1 MVKNINLEQLLNLA
15 IEYEA
20 SDLHLVAGLS
30 PILRIHGV
38 IKDVNSVVFKNF
50 NEDYS
55 FNTQIDGQIKY
66 PKFDKETLEKIIN
79 DILNDKQK
87 EKFKKNK
94 DLDFSIS
101 SANGRF
107 RVNLSY
113 EKNNPKLVARIISN
127 KMPTLEDINMP
138 EITKKILNHK
148 QGLVLVTGPTGC
160 GKSTTLAAMV
170 DYINKT
176 RRANIITLEDPIE
189 FLFKPY
195 KSIITQR
202 ELGTDMISFES
213 GLKHVLRQDPD
224 VIMVGEMRDLET
236 IAAAVTLAETGHLI
250 LATLHTYS
258 AVQTIDRII
267 DIFPPHQ
274 QTQIKSQLSMILRA
288 VISQKLLPKVGGGRI
303 AVREVLI
310 RNNAVSNLI
319 KDGKVRQI
327 KNVIETSSGQG
338 MISFGRAI
346 KDLYHGDF
354 ISEEVAQAQMDDPAV
369 LV

>member
-1 MVKNINLEQLLNLA
+1 MVEKITLKELFNVA
-15 IEYEA
+15 VKYEA
-20 SDLHLVAGLS
+20 SDLHLVTGLA
-30 PILRIHGV
+30 PILRINGI
-38 IKDVNSVVFKNF
+38 IKDINSVISRNF

-55 FNTQIDGQIKY
+55 FNNKNNSETEY
-66 PKFDKETLEKIIN
+66 PILDKETLEKIVY
-79 DILNDKQK
+79 DALNDKQK
-87 EKFKKNK
+87 EKFKKYK
-94 DLDFSIS
+94 DLDFSI
-101 SANGRF
+101 ANASGRF

-127 KMPTLEDINMP
+127 KTPVLEDINMP
-138 EITKKILNHK
+138 EITKDILNHK

-189 FLFKPY
+189 FLFKPN

-202 ELGTDMISFES
+202 ELGTDMISFAS

-236 IAAAVTLAETGHLI
+236 IAAAITLAETGHLI
-250 LATLHTYS
+250 IATLHTYS
-258 AVQTIDRII
+258 TVQTIDRII

-288 VISQKLLPKVGGGRI
+288 VISQKLLPKVGGGRV

-319 KDGKVRQI
+319 KDNKIRQI

-338 MISFGRAI
+338 MISFTRAI
-346 KDLYHGDF
+346 KDLYNHDF
-354 ISEEVAQAQMDDPAV
+354 ISEEVARAQMDDPAV
-369 LV
+369 LI

>member
-1 MVKNINLEQLLNLA
+1 MVKEITLEQLFNVA
-15 IEYEA
+15 VRYKA
-20 SDLHLVAGLS
+20 SDLHLVTGLA
-30 PILRIHGV
+30 PILRIHGT
-38 IKDVNSVVFKNF
+38 IKDINSVVSKNF

-55 FNTQIDGQIKY
+55 FNTQSDVDAKY
-66 PKFDKETLEKIIN
+66 PKIDKETLEKIVN
-79 DILNDKQK
+79 VVLNNKKK

-94 DLDFSIS
+94 DLDFSMS
-101 SANGRF
+101 SDNGRF

-127 KMPTLEDINMP
+127 ETPTLEDINMP
-138 EITKKILNHK
+138 EITTDILNHK
-148 QGLVLVTGPTGC
+148 QGLVLVTGPTGS

-170 DYINKT
+170 DYINKN

-189 FLFKPY
+189 FLFEPY

-202 ELGTDMISFES
+202 ELGVDMPTYES

-236 IAAAVTLAETGHLI
+236 IAAAITLAETGHLI
-250 LATLHTYS
+250 IATLHTYS

-274 QTQIKSQLSMILRA
+274 QAQIKSQLSMILRA

-319 KDGKVRQI
+319 KDNKIRQI
-327 KNVIETSSGQG
+327 KNVIETSSAQG
-338 MISFGRAI
+338 MISFSRAI
-346 KDLYHGDF
+346 KSLYHHDY

-369 LV
+369 LI

>member
-1 MVKNINLEQLLNLA
+1 MVKDMRLEQLLKVA
-15 IEYEA
+15 VKHEA
-20 SDLHLVAGLS
+20 SDLHLVIGLA
-30 PILRIHGV
+30 PILRIYGV
-38 IKDVNSVVFKNF
+38 IKDINSVVSRNF

-55 FNTQIDGQIKY
+55 FNTKSDTENEYSKL
-66 PKFDKETLEKIIN
+66 DKKTLEKIVN
-79 DILNDKQK
+79 DVLSDKQK

-101 SANGRF
+101 RASGRF

-113 EKNNPKLVARIISN
+113 EKHNPKLVARIISN
-127 KMPTLEDINMP
+127 ETPTLEDIDMP
-138 EITKKILNHK
+138 EITKDILNHK

-170 DYINKT
+170 DYINKN
-176 RRANIITLEDPIE
+176 RRANIVTLEDPIE
-189 FLFKPY
+189 FLFKPN
-195 KSIITQR
+195 KSVVTQR
-202 ELGTDMISFES
+202 ELGTDMRTFGS

-236 IAAAVTLAETGHLI
+236 IAAAITLAETGHLI
-250 LATLHTYS
+250 IATLHTYS
-258 AVQTIDRII
+258 SVQTIDRII

-274 QTQIKSQLSMILRA
+274 QAQIKSQLSMILRA

-310 RNNAVSNLI
+310 RNHAVSNLI
-319 KDGKVRQI
+319 RDNKIRQI

-338 MISFGRAI
+338 MISFSRAI
-346 KDLYHGDF
+346 KDLYNRDF

-369 LV
+369 LI

>member
-1 MVKNINLEQLLNLA
+1 MVKEVTLEELLKMA
-15 IEYEA
+15 SKYKA
-20 SDLHLVAGLS
+20 SDLHLIIGLA
-30 PILRIHGV
+30 PILRIYGV
-38 IKDVNSVVFKNF
+38 IKDINTVVSSNF

-55 FNTQIDGQIKY
+55 FNTKSSTENKY
-66 PKFDKETLEKIIN
+66 PKLDKRILEKIIN
-79 DILNDKQK
+79 NILSDKQK

-94 DLDFSIS
+94 DLDFSI
-101 SANGRF
+101 ATEGGRF
-107 RVNLSY
+107 RINLSY

-127 KMPTLEDINMP
+127 ETPTLEAIDMP
-138 EITKKILNHK
+138 EITKDILNHK

-170 DYINKT
+170 DYINKN
-176 RRANIITLEDPIE
+176 RRVNIITLEDPIE
-189 FLFKPY
+189 FLFKPH

-202 ELGTDMISFES
+202 ELGTDMISFAS

-224 VIMVGEMRDLET
+224 IIMVGEMRDLET
-236 IAAAVTLAETGHLI
+236 IAAAITLAETGHLI
-250 LATLHTYS
+250 IATLHTYS

-303 AVREVLI
+303 AAREVLI
-310 RNNAVSNLI
+310 RNNAVSNLV
-319 KDGKVRQI
+319 KEGKVRQI

-346 KDLYHGDF
+346 KDLYHRDL
-354 ISEEVAQAQMDDPAV
+354 ISEEVAQAQMDDPAI

>member
-1 MVKNINLEQLLNLA
+1 MVKEITLEQLLNLA
-15 IEYEA
+15 VKHEA
-20 SDLHLVAGLS
+20 SDLHLVTGLA

-38 IKDVNSVVFKNF
+38 IKDINTVVSSNF
-50 NEDYS
+50 NEDYNFTTKS
-55 FNTQIDGQIKY
+55 DTENEY
-66 PKFDKETLEKIIN
+66 PKLDKESLEKIIYASLS
-79 DILNDKQK
+79 DEQK
-87 EKFKKNK
+87 EKFKENK
-94 DLDFSIS
+94 DLDFSIA
-101 SANGRF
+101 SASGRF
-107 RVNLSY
+107 RVNLSL

-127 KMPTLEDINMP
+127 ETPTLEDINMP
-138 EITKKILNHK
+138 EITKDILNHK

-176 RRANIITLEDPIE
+176 RRANVITLEDPIE
-189 FLFKPY
+189 FLFKPH

-202 ELGTDMISFES
+202 ELGADMRSFES

-236 IAAAVTLAETGHLI
+236 IAAAITLAETGHLI
-250 LATLHTYS
+250 IATLHTYS

-303 AVREVLI
+303 AAREVLI

-319 KDGKVRQI
+319 KDDKIRQI

-338 MISFGRAI
+338 MISFSRAI
-346 KDLYHGDF
+346 KDLYHRDF

-369 LV
+369 LI